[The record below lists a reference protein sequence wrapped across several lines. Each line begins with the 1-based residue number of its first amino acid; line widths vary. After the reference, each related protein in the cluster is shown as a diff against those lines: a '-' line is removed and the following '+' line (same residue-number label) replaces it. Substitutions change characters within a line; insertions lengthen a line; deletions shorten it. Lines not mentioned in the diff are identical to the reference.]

1 MISPGRP
8 FRYSE
13 GTHQNGMR
21 DAVYQTGPQIVYG
34 TTSVYRVEQRENRDD
49 TNVEQERLSYV
60 LRPLYQDG
68 RILNPSREPQ
78 GRYGPPDLPGG
89 SGAVDRQHPSDPG
102 PSRSYPWVPL
112 KALYHIVLKRCTCVD
127 LLQLAMLVYA
137 KKQEAEP

>member
-68 RILNPSREPQ
+68 RILTPVENPKVVMGPRIFRE
-78 GRYGPPDLPGG
+78 
-89 SGAVDRQHPSDPG
+89 
-102 PSRSYPWVPL
+102 
-112 KALYHIVLKRCTCVD
+112 
-127 LLQLAMLVYA
+127 
-137 KKQEAEP
+137 EAEQLIDSIPRIRAQADHTRGFR